1 MQLHNTILYDI
12 IKNICNQTEADGT
25 VILNQ
30 KLPTSS
36 SSGEP
41 PSWDPVGRGGSVMVP
56 SGHSHRGRMMGGH
69 G

>member
-36 SSGEP
+36 SSGEA
-41 PSWDPVGRGGSVMVP
+41 PSWNLAGCGSSIVVP
-56 SGHSHRGRMMGGH
+56 LKHRMTGGH